1 MLGRLRP
8 FDGSEL
14 NVFFPFPPSWLTDEP
29 SVGTYPRLLHVRKQ
43 VLHHVVHKGKDGRV
57 FWVKE
62 VGMSSNG
69 REGGK
74 EGGGGLTTDGFD
86 DSSSENDEE
95 LELGKRSW
103 KAALPT
109 RGRRAGHLD

>member
-1 MLGRLRP
+1 
-8 FDGSEL
+8 
-14 NVFFPFPPSWLTDEP
+14 
-29 SVGTYPRLLHVRKQ
+29 
-43 VLHHVVHKGKDGRV
+43 
-57 FWVKE
+57 
-62 VGMSSNG
+62 MSSNG